1 MAQIK
6 TIAAGHTH
14 ADGLCIGD
22 AATSKLAF
30 NGATP
35 VTQPANAA
43 QAAVS
48 GGALNSG
55 DAGTDTVI
63 GECRTLVNRLRLD
76 LVTLGLIKGA
86 A

>member
-1 MAQIK
+1 MAKIK
-6 TIAAGHTH
+6 TISAGQTH

-35 VTQPANAA
+35 VTQPAGAA
-43 QAAVS
+43 QAAAA
-48 GGALNSG
+48 GGATV
-55 DAGTDTVI
+55 DA
-63 GECRTLVNRLRLD
+63 ECRTLANALRSA

>member
-1 MAQIK
+1 MSAIK
-6 TIAAGHTH
+6 TISADHTQP
-14 ADGLCIGD
+14 DGLLIGN
-22 AATSKLAF
+22 TGTKLAF
-30 NGATP
+30 LGAAP
-35 VTQPANAA
+35 VVQPASAA

-48 GGALNSG
+48 AGALNSG

-63 GECRTLVNRLRLD
+63 GECRTLVNRLRTD